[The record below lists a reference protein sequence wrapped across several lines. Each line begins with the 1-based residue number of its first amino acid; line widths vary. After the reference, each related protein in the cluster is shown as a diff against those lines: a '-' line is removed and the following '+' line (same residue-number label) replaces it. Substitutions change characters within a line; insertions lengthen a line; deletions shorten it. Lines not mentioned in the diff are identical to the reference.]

1 MKFTKEDIGVFIAGA
16 TENNYTEQSFKILQF
31 ASAQGMYIDENELQH
46 ARLDYEADNDVPI
59 DFYDDLGYAVEE
71 ALDYL
76 NSNCVEQGVAFTF
89 IDTDFC
95 LVGGNLE

>member
-1 MKFTKEDIGVFIAGA
+1 MKFNKDDIGVFIAGA
-16 TENNYTEQSFKILQF
+16 TENSYTEQSFKILEF
-31 ASAQGMYIDENELQH
+31 ASANGMYLDENELAH
-46 ARLDYEADNDVPI
+46 AKLDSKDNDLPI

-76 NSNCVEQGVAFTF
+76 NTNCVEQGVAFTF